1 MTLILQLIFHRTENQ
16 EMLQMFFETRITLI
30 PKLHKNILICKMK
43 KAKLKANPS
52 HEHECKTLELRK
64 YQDIK
69 SYSIKGRIKYGLF

>member
-1 MTLILQLIFHRTENQ
+1 
-16 EMLQMFFETRITLI
+16 
-30 PKLHKNILICKMK
+30 MK

-69 SYSIKGRIKYGLF
+69 SYRIKGMIKQGLDAEKSSPGGLVVENTPAVQETWI